1 MVENRHIVVGVDFSP
16 GGLAALR
23 AAMRIRALGLVS
35 DTTAVRV
42 IELAPGTPLHEG
54 LAPTPISIHDQIC
67 SRTNDEWARL
77 EAELGA
83 LPTLHCLK
91 PVGSVAST
99 LLNYT
104 QPLRQTLLILGMN
117 GTDPFTPG
125 AGTVAAQCARYAQC
139 PLLLVSPKNPG
150 PFAKIVL
157 ATDFSATAAI
167 ACRWADEVA
176 KLRNTSFIALHALS
190 PRDADEQAADE
201 RLRAFLRDH
210 APHTGATAR
219 RVIVNEANRG
229 HAIASFVNAEHGDL
243 LVMGRRGH
251 SPIRHLFLGSTAE
264 RVLKQVECS
273 LLLFS
278 PDAG

>member
-1 MVENRHIVVGVDFSP
+1 MVEDRHIVVGVDFTPS
-16 GGLAALR
+16 GLAALR
-23 AAMRIRALGLVS
+23 AGLRIQSIGLVN
-35 DTTAVRV
+35 DLTAVRV
-42 IELAPGTPLHEG
+42 VELAPNTALHEG
-54 LAPTPISIHDQIC
+54 YAPTPVSIFDQTC
-67 SRTNDEWARL
+67 TRL
-77 EAELGA
+77 HAQWTPLERELGP
-83 LPTLHCLK
+83 LPKLHCLK

-99 LLNYT
+99 LLDYT
-104 QPLRQTLLILGMN
+104 QPLRNTLLILGMN
-117 GTDPFTPG
+117 GSDPFVPG

-139 PLLLVSPKNPG
+139 PLLLVSSKSPG
-150 PFAKIVL
+150 PFKKVVL

-167 ACRWADEVA
+167 ACRWADEIA
-176 KLRNTSFIALHALS
+176 KRQDTNFVALHALS
-190 PRDADEQAADE
+190 ARDKDEQSADE

-210 APHTGATAR
+210 APHTGTTAR
-219 RVIVNEANRG
+219 RLIVNDADRG
-229 HAIASFVNAEHGDL
+229 RAISGFVNAEQCDL